1 MYFLLTRK
9 CRIAPC
15 SPHLPLPQWALHL
28 ATAAQRIELKV
39 ASKRGVANAVLV
51 FVLCWECVCECVC
64 IFYARLRFCMQINQ
78 RRPVTCRIWAL
89 AEASARVR
97 RGGRFGDG
105 RNRRLAAVRKNISHT
120 ICHTRYILCPVAAK
134 GWQTV
139 TSKVWEKRVYATKEC
154 LKWAIM
160 KWTYWC
166 NNVNSQ
172 LQSRAS
178 SNRAFPTRLFVFV
191 FILK

>member
-1 MYFLLTRK
+1 MSHTALQPTPATPSMGASFGNCRAAHRTESGVKKGRCECSSCFCTLLR
-9 CRIAPC
+9 
-15 SPHLPLPQWALHL
+15 
-28 ATAAQRIELKV
+28 V
-39 ASKRGVANAVLV
+39 
-51 FVLCWECVCECVC
+51 CVRVCVC

-105 RNRRLAAVRKNISHT
+105 RNWRLAAVRKNISHT

-139 TSKVWEKRVYATKEC
+139 TSNVWEKRVYATKEC

-160 KWTYWC
+160 KWIYWC

-172 LQSRAS
+172 LQSRAF
-178 SNRAFPTRLFVFV
+178 SNRAFPTR
-191 FILK
+191 